1 MKKNYLFLTISMIVV
16 ACGSKNVKAESSI
29 TGTDSALASQES
41 ISVVEAPSEDDQAFN
56 QFFEQLDFGNFVEL
70 LKSPNKETA
79 RKCGLTFVYAEESD
93 VAEEGDAEGSSEV
106 YGWCVEKGKRGEYGY
121 ELDSKSPHACYFYY
135 QEDTS
140 RQAAMCFKDKDDAD
154 RFIEKALAYGIVVM
168 DDGYYIADQK
178 LPNGTVKVDSF
189 SDYNIL
195 TSMEKLV
202 YDEEYHKGFYVIRFY
217 YFA

>member
-1 MKKNYLFLTISMIVV
+1 MKKVLSIIALCLCVQYSFALDFSFDRFVTLL
-16 ACGSKNVKAESSI
+16 KNVNAETAKDCGFSFI
-29 TGTDSALASQES
+29 YADEDQ
-41 ISVVEAPSEDDQAFN
+41 PEDDP
-56 QFFEQLDFGNFVEL
+56 GT
-70 LKSPNKETA
+70 S
-79 RKCGLTFVYAEESD
+79 
-93 VAEEGDAEGSSEV
+93 VAV
-106 YGWCVEKGKRGEYGY
+106 YGWGVEKGEKQDFGY
-121 ELDSKSPHACYFYY
+121 ELNCISDNACYFYY
-135 QEDTS
+135 QLDTS
-140 RQAAMCFKDKDDAD
+140 TQAAICFKDKDDAD

>member
-1 MKKNYLFLTISMIVV
+1 MKKVL
-16 ACGSKNVKAESSI
+16 SI
-29 TGTDSALASQES
+29 IALCLCVQYSFA
-41 ISVVEAPSEDDQAFN
+41 
-56 QFFEQLDFGNFVEL
+56 LDFSFDKFVTL
-70 LKSPNKETA
+70 LKEVNTETA
-79 RKCGLTFVYAEESD
+79 KDCGLSFIYEASD
-93 VAEEGDAEGSSEV
+93 DGGEEGDADTSVVV
-106 YGWCVEKGKRGEYGY
+106 YGWGVEKGEKQDFGY
-121 ELDSKSPHACYFYY
+121 ELNCISDNACYFYY
-135 QEDTS
+135 QLD
-140 RQAAMCFKDKDDAD
+140 
-154 RFIEKALAYGIVVM
+154 IEKALAYGIVVM